1 MVFCVYL
8 LFWGCWDGSIWM
20 ADKEQTGCTW
30 CYLYMLYTYYYY
42 FCFSASFFIN
52 NKTQNETN
60 ALGSNWRHLHW
71 LVASGGPGKQNNQT
85 PSRTN
90 LQLPLSSSLPS
101 TSPKKHSPDN
111 TLVGLVWVFI
121 YFVCLS
127 LITHSIFCLAIRN
140 FLLYAVPVVSVSCQV
155 GERSLFALTWALMQ
169 TSNTRTDFNWII
181 QTSLLDVCFPLL

>member
-1 MVFCVYL
+1 MVVYEWL
-8 LFWGCWDGSIWM
+8 I
-20 ADKEQTGCTW
+20 KEQTGCTW

-42 FCFSASFFIN
+42 FCFSASFSIN
-52 NKTQNETN
+52 NKPQNEAN

-71 LVASGGPGKQNNQT
+71 LWLTASGGPGKQNNQT

-111 TLVGLVWVFI
+111 TLVGLIWVLI

-155 GERSLFALTWALMQ
+155 SERSLFALTWALMQ
-169 TSNTRTDFNWII
+169 TSNTRTDFNLVI
-181 QTSLLDVCFPLL
+181 QTSLLAVCFSLL